1 MAAKVRSLKEY
12 GWDKKRNTVN
22 IGINSRLDELHA
34 SILNVKLKY
43 LDRDN
48 TERQKIAQIYNSE
61 IVNKKIIKPLS
72 DNNINHVYHLYVI
85 RTNQRNKL
93 LKILKDNKII
103 CGIHYKLPVHRQ
115 EVFKKF
121 NKSSLKITEKISKQI
136 ISLPI
141 YPGLKYKEQK
151 KVINVLNSFKD
162 F

>member
-1 MAAKVRSLKEY
+1 M
-12 GWDKKRNTVN
+12 
-22 IGINSRLDELHA
+22 
-34 SILNVKLKY
+34 
-43 LDRDN
+43 
-48 TERQKIAQIYNSE
+48 
-61 IVNKKIIKPLS
+61 
-72 DNNINHVYHLYVI
+72 
-85 RTNQRNKL
+85 
-93 LKILKDNKII
+93 KDNKII